1 MTKWEGVIDNRGLVR
16 AVRLAERN
24 RRIVRWDG
32 LEGPTTEWGQANAR
46 IIIAAPEMLEALEEV
61 IDSWKHG
68 ESTTEA
74 KEQYEAA
81 IAIIAKARGEK

>member
-1 MTKWEGVIDNRGLVR
+1 MTEWEGVIDNRGLVR

-46 IIIAAPEMLEALEEV
+46 MIIAAPTMLNVLEE
-61 IDSWKHG
+61 IDECAMYWSEYDVPLGLHDRIK
-68 ESTTEA
+68 
-74 KEQYEAA
+74 AA
-81 IAIIAKARGEK
+81 IKKARGEI